1 MLKKKRAVLVQ
12 ELLPFF
18 CFATLFFIIICYLVL
33 LYYPRKRIFAIGASI
48 SHFFFVYYFIG
59 IILQ

>member
-18 CFATLFFIIICYLVL
+18 LFRNSIFIIICYLVL
-33 LYYPRKRIFAIGASI
+33 LYYPQKRIFAIGASI
-48 SHFFFVYYFIG
+48 SHFFSC
-59 IILQ
+59 IILLV